1 MAAAESRQGSNWWA
15 NWPLNRYFNLI
26 AIIVLLC
33 LALVL
38 ALAARQFFLY
48 QQCQKAV
55 TAADRLLFAYTSF
68 KDHLN
73 ESLLLSQ
80 PVDLMPVSDELLHM
94 GAQIEALTAHELVPG
109 ELRSSLPTRAEL
121 VALEV
126 QLRTVRESS
135 QDSRERSSLIR
146 MLNGLNVE
154 LQQFRFHLSDYTQG
168 ILIGL
173 HKTIVGALGLIVLLS
188 CTLLYLL
195 NRYLALPILRLCR
208 LVTRQ
213 EHEDAGKKICSFS
226 TLKSRVS
233 SLAAQLDSLPPAAAS
248 ENHQQG
254 DAVAASA
261 ILYRYASTGFLSVE
275 LASEQIN
282 HINGIMNYSQTLM
295 DVGKRQGMAGEKQ
308 KLVQALHR
316 EEKKAT
322 DLLTAV
328 QKLGQW
334 QGSQTGQVS
343 MQAVFSLLRKILAQ
357 PLRVE
362 GIRLD
367 LPEECLVESRVAR
380 GDLWL
385 VLLSVLQLGRFHLNQ
400 HHGLPQ
406 YPPEKV
412 LSLAVH
418 HLDRDAQRLVL
429 HCLNST
435 GLWSHSPAANVFPP
449 LSFCAELLAVHGAG
463 LSRQETGSGEI
474 IVLDLPCRIPAT

>member
-1 MAAAESRQGSNWWA
+1 MTDAESRQRGNWWA

-55 TAADRLLFAYTSF
+55 IAADRLLFAYTAF
-68 KDHLN
+68 KGHLN

-80 PVDLMPVSDELLHM
+80 PVDFMPVNDELLYM
-94 GAQIEALTAHELVPG
+94 GAQVKALTAHELVPA

-126 QLRTVRESS
+126 QLRTVSESS
-135 QDSRERSSLIR
+135 QDSRERTSLIR

-168 ILIGL
+168 ILLGL

-195 NRYLALPILRLCR
+195 NRYLALPILQLCR
-208 LVTRQ
+208 LAAPQ
-213 EHEDAGKKICSFS
+213 EHEDAEKICSFF

-233 SLAAQLDSLPPAAAS
+233 TIAAQLAALPTAAAS
-248 ENHQQG
+248 ENQQQG
-254 DAVAASA
+254 DTVAASA
-261 ILYRYASTGFLSVE
+261 CLYRYASSGFLSVD

-282 HINGIMNYSQTLM
+282 HINGIMNYTQTLM

-322 DLLTAV
+322 DLLAAV

-334 QGSQTGQVS
+334 QGSQAGQVS

-362 GIRLD
+362 SIRLD

-385 VLLSVLQLGRFHLNQ
+385 VILSVLQLGRFNLNQ
-400 HHGLPQ
+400 HPSLPQ
-406 YPPEKV
+406 HLSEKV

-418 HLDRDAQRLVL
+418 LLDRDAQRLVL
-429 HCLNST
+429 HCLNSS
-435 GLWSHSPAANVFPP
+435 GMWSHSPAANVFPP

-474 IVLDLPCRIPAT
+474 IVLDLPCRIAAT